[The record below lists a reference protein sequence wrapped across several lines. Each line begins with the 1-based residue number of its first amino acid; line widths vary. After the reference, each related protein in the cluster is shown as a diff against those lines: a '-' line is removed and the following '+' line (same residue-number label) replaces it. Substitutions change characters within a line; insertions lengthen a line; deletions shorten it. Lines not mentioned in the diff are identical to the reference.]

1 MSNKN
6 NYQSKNNNHQLPNDS
21 FLYDLDVDDW
31 SFLPSEEDKPDNNP
45 TSDADDPEPEYT
57 PNEPKQETIT
67 PSKQVKE
74 QAIAE
79 VALTQAERTEVK
91 SIPEPEPEPEPE
103 PWYLSPFFKHA
114 LEFVGPDQLGLYSL
128 NAHDPRREI
137 YRSRSSRSEVRE
149 GAEVTKLEL
158 AGLEPSENDKSYP
171 FIDMDSCVDLKDV
184 VYSDKEGR
192 SRRGIDLRHW
202 WDRRSYIGIDPL
214 TEELASQKWW
224 REERDRVV
232 ALVDKSMEMLVR
244 QRAGH
249 KGSID
254 SISNIVF
261 LTSVY
266 LLEKQVEY
274 IKDYYDNPG
283 WSFKGLSARKE
294 LFGYIDHDYG
304 YGQIKGRYRKSI
316 REDEEGD
323 AISNLAS
330 LVRAGEKIPE
340 DIIYT
345 CKIPGRYDEVSLIET
360 EKKYLRVMTDEEKY
374 SYTRQ
379 AVEAMISDIHLQ
391 GILKRHDFRPFRKTW
406 MADEDEIKAVLDS
419 GMVIPEKY
427 TENVDRKL
435 NKIYSKNSMFDETI
449 PRNVKYIHTR
459 LAVEEMLSDLG
470 LKEAIKLQYGNIPS
484 QPDRKYAKY
493 DKMILNSGA
502 VTPKRYTQLAN
513 DILQRD
519 VEDNLEAMR
528 DMVDIDT
535 SGLFLRVFGK
545 RYLQANNNADEIV
558 SKALLEI
565 LGDRGGVVDVRY
577 CSNKMQAISDTLRE
591 YLGRREKIRQGEQKP
606 EKPGSRD
613 ALSDPHPVVNT
624 DKEHEINYQAM
635 CIDALHYFRKEE
647 TKWGKQLAKVNEF
660 RKQHPQLNNA
670 QRDEVLLELQKAYEV
685 TAYYD
690 SKVKRILG
698 ITKDDK
704 QSTRE
709 YRMKTLLIDQV
720 VKQVDGSKHSDT

>member
-1 MSNKN
+1 
-6 NYQSKNNNHQLPNDS
+6 
-21 FLYDLDVDDW
+21 
-31 SFLPSEEDKPDNNP
+31 
-45 TSDADDPEPEYT
+45 
-57 PNEPKQETIT
+57 
-67 PSKQVKE
+67 
-74 QAIAE
+74 
-79 VALTQAERTEVK
+79 
-91 SIPEPEPEPEPE
+91 
-103 PWYLSPFFKHA
+103 
-114 LEFVGPDQLGLYSL
+114 
-128 NAHDPRREI
+128 
-137 YRSRSSRSEVRE
+137 
-149 GAEVTKLEL
+149 
-158 AGLEPSENDKSYP
+158 
-171 FIDMDSCVDLKDV
+171 MDSCVDLKDV

-254 SISNIVF
+254 SISNIDF

-345 CKIPGRYDEVSLIET
+345 CKIPGRYDEVSSIET

-435 NKIYSKNSMFDETI
+435 NKIYSKNNMFDETI
-449 PRNVKYIHTR
+449 PRNVKYTHTR

-502 VTPKRYTQLAN
+502 VTPKRYAQLAN